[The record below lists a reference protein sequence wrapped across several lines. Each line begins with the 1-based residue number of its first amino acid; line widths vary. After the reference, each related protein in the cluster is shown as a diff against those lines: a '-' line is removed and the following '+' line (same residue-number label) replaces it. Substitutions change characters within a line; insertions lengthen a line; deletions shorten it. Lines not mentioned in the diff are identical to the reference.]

1 MGPLRRRL
9 DADILIAG
17 GGPAGA
23 SSALRLSQYGH
34 EVLLLDKGA
43 KGDVKRQHVGESLP
57 SSIRVV
63 LATLG
68 VELPPA
74 LVVKRP
80 PSHLVYWGEMQGGQT
95 WADVPERES
104 SLLVW
109 RGPFDRFLREEA
121 IASGVRLVPDA
132 VSRVSR
138 SKGVIEVRT
147 VEGAELRGR
156 FFVDATGRSGVLA
169 RSFRRRERRFRTL
182 ALTGHFRTE
191 ETEPPTI
198 VEAFEDGWIWTA
210 PLATGLRDVTVM
222 LEASEG
228 STDRN
233 APFAS
238 ALGRARN
245 VSSLVSGASLDGPL
259 RGIDATPYEAS
270 RFCGADFLLVGDA
283 ASFLDPL
290 SAHGVHKAMDGALLA
305 AVSAHT
311 ILERPERA
319 SDAAEFYNH
328 RESSI
333 YRITAERLRA
343 LYRQETRF
351 AARPFWRKRTEG
363 PAVDARRPAPRP
375 PLAKNAAL
383 TGSRAVAVAEA
394 PVVEGDFIERREV
407 LVAPG
412 QERPVRFLGP
422 VCLPDLYKD
431 VVSTGSAL
439 EAARRSPVGLERALA
454 AVDWLYREGYL
465 EPRDSTEL

>member
-1 MGPLRRRL
+1 MGRRI
-9 DADILIAG
+9 DADVLIAG

-23 SSALRLSQYGH
+23 SSALRLAQYGH
-34 EVLLLDKGA
+34 EVLLLDKGP

-63 LATLG
+63 LTTLG
-68 VELPPA
+68 LELPPE
-74 LVVKRP
+74 LVATRP
-80 PSHLVYWGEMQGGQT
+80 PSHLVYWGEMQGGRS
-95 WADVPERES
+95 WADVSERES

-109 RGPFDRFLREEA
+109 RGRFDRFLREKA
-121 IASGVRLVPDA
+121 AAAGVRLVPDA

-138 SKGVIEVRT
+138 SEGAVDVRT
-147 VEGAELRGR
+147 VGGAELRAR
-156 FFVDATGRSGVLA
+156 FFIDATGRSGVLA
-169 RSFRRRERRFRTL
+169 RSYRRKQSRFRTL

-191 ETEPPTI
+191 ETSPPTI

-210 PLATGLRDVTVM
+210 PLANGLRDVTVM
-222 LEASEG
+222 LEASEAR
-228 STDRN
+228 SDRSIL
-233 APFAS
+233 FAS
-238 ALGRARN
+238 ALGGARN
-245 VSSLVSGASLDGPL
+245 VSSLVSGASLSGPL
-259 RGIDATPYEAS
+259 RGIDATPYDAS

-290 SAHGVHKAMDGALLA
+290 SAHGVHKAMDGALVA

-319 SDAAEFYNH
+319 SDAADFYNR
-328 RESSI
+328 REGNI
-333 YRITAERLRA
+333 YRFTTERLRA

-351 AARPFWRKRTEG
+351 SARPFWRKRSEG
-363 PAVDARRPAPRP
+363 PVADAARPAPRA
-375 PLAKNAAL
+375 PLDKNQAL
-383 TGSRAVAVAEA
+383 RGSGVVAEA
-394 PVVEGDFIERREV
+394 AVVEGDFIERREV

-422 VCLPDLYKD
+422 VCLPELYKE

>member
-1 MGPLRRRL
+1 MGHLRRRL
-9 DADILIAG
+9 DADVLIAG

-23 SSALRLSQYGH
+23 SAALRLSQYGH
-34 EVLLLDKGA
+34 RVLLFEKGS
-43 KGDVKRQHVGESLP
+43 GKRQHVGESLP

-63 LATLG
+63 LSTLG
-68 VELPPA
+68 VELPKE
-74 LVVKRP
+74 LVVRRP

-95 WADVPERES
+95 WAEVSDRES

-109 RGPFDRFLREEA
+109 RGPFDRFLREKA
-121 IASGVRLVPDA
+121 VSGGARLLSDA
-132 VSRVSR
+132 VSHVSR
-138 SKGVIEVRT
+138 SSGAVEVRT
-147 VEGAELRGR
+147 TGGAELRGR
-156 FFVDATGRSGVLA
+156 FFIDATGRSGVLA
-169 RSFRRRERRFRTL
+169 RSYRRKERRFRTL

-210 PLATGLRDVTVM
+210 PLANDLRDVTVT

-228 STDRN
+228 GSDRN
-233 APFAS
+233 TLFAS
-238 ALGRARN
+238 ALERAPN
-245 VSSLVSGASLDGPL
+245 VSRLVSGASLQGPI

-270 RFCGADFLLVGDA
+270 RFCGSDFLLAGDA

-319 SDAAEFYNH
+319 RDAAEFYNH

-343 LYRQETRF
+343 LYLQEARF
-351 AARPFWRKRTEG
+351 EARPFWRKRTEG
-363 PAVDARRPAPRP
+363 PEVDAHNATRRP
-375 PLAKNAAL
+375 PLATNAAL
-383 TGSRAVAVAEA
+383 TGSRAVEVAEA

-412 QERPVRFLGP
+412 QERPVRYFGP
-422 VCLPDLYKD
+422 VCLPDLYRD

-439 EAARRSPVGLERALA
+439 EAAQRSPVGLERALA

-465 EPRDSTEL
+465 EPRDSPEL

>member
-1 MGPLRRRL
+1 MGRRV
-9 DADILIAG
+9 DADVLIAG

-34 EVLLLDKGA
+34 KVLLLDKSEG
-43 KGDVKRQHVGESLP
+43 KRQHVGESLP

-63 LATLG
+63 LRTLG
-68 VELPPA
+68 VELPA
-74 LVVKRP
+74 ELVVDRP
-80 PSHLVYWGEMQGGQT
+80 PSHLVYWGEMPGGQT

-121 IASGVRLVPDA
+121 IAGGARMAPDA
-132 VSRVSR
+132 VSQVSR
-138 SKGVIEVRT
+138 SKDVVEVRT
-147 VEGAELRGR
+147 VGGAELRGR
-156 FFVDATGRSGVLA
+156 FFIDASGRSGVLA
-169 RSFRRRERRFRTL
+169 RSYRRKERRFRTL
-182 ALTGHFRTE
+182 ALTGHFRTG
-191 ETEPPTI
+191 ETEPPTM
-198 VEAFEDGWIWTA
+198 VEAFEDGWVWTA
-210 PLATGLRDVTVM
+210 PLANGLRDVTVM
-222 LEASEG
+222 LEALEAG
-228 STDRN
+228 SDRN
-233 APFAS
+233 ARFPS
-238 ALGRARN
+238 ALARAQNASR
-245 VSSLVSGASLDGPL
+245 LIAGASLDGPL

-305 AVSAHT
+305 AVVAHT

-319 SDAAEFYNH
+319 RDAAEFYNR

-333 YRITAERLRA
+333 YRITTERLRA

-351 AARPFWRKRTEG
+351 GASPFWRKRTEG
-363 PAVDARRPAPRP
+363 PKVDAQRPAGRR
-375 PLAKNAAL
+375 LAKNTPL
-383 TGSRAVAVAEA
+383 KGSREVAVEEA

-422 VCLPDLYKD
+422 VCLPALYKD

-439 EAARRSPVGLERALA
+439 EAARRSPFGFERALA

-465 EPRDSTEL
+465 EPRDSIEL

>member
-1 MGPLRRRL
+1 LGRRI
-9 DADILIAG
+9 DADVLIAG

-23 SSALRLSQYGH
+23 SSALRLAQYGH
-34 EVLLLDKGA
+34 EVLLLDKGP

-63 LATLG
+63 LTTLG
-68 VELPPA
+68 LELPPE
-74 LVVKRP
+74 LVATRP
-80 PSHLVYWGEMQGGQT
+80 PSHLVYWGEMQGGRS
-95 WADVPERES
+95 WADVSERES

-109 RGPFDRFLREEA
+109 RGRFDRFLREKA
-121 IASGVRLVPDA
+121 AAAGVRLVPDA

-138 SKGVIEVRT
+138 SEGAVDVRT
-147 VEGAELRGR
+147 VGGAELRAR
-156 FFVDATGRSGVLA
+156 FFIDATGRSGVLA
-169 RSFRRRERRFRTL
+169 RSYRRKQSRFRTL

-191 ETEPPTI
+191 ETSPPTI

-210 PLATGLRDVTVM
+210 PLANGLRDVTVM
-222 LEASEG
+222 LEASEAR
-228 STDRN
+228 SDRSIL
-233 APFAS
+233 FAS
-238 ALGRARN
+238 ALGGARN
-245 VSSLVSGASLDGPL
+245 VSSLVSGASLSGPL
-259 RGIDATPYEAS
+259 RGIDATPYDAS

-290 SAHGVHKAMDGALLA
+290 SAHGVHKAMDGALVA

-319 SDAAEFYNH
+319 SDAADFYNQ
-328 RESSI
+328 RESNI
-333 YRITAERLRA
+333 YRITTERLRA

-351 AARPFWRKRTEG
+351 SARPFWRKRSEG
-363 PAVDARRPAPRP
+363 PVADAARPAPRA
-375 PLAKNAAL
+375 PLDKNQAL
-383 TGSRAVAVAEA
+383 RGSGVVAEA
-394 PVVEGDFIERREV
+394 AVVEGDFIERREV

-422 VCLPDLYKD
+422 VCLPELYKE

>member
-1 MGPLRRRL
+1 LGRRI
-9 DADILIAG
+9 DADVLIAG

-23 SSALRLSQYGH
+23 SSALRLAQYGH
-34 EVLLLDKGA
+34 EVLLLDKGP

-63 LATLG
+63 LTTLG
-68 VELPPA
+68 LELPPE
-74 LVVKRP
+74 LVATRP
-80 PSHLVYWGEMQGGQT
+80 PSHLVYWGEMQGGRS
-95 WADVPERES
+95 WADVSERES

-109 RGPFDRFLREEA
+109 RGRFDRFLREKA
-121 IASGVRLVPDA
+121 AAAGVRLVPDA

-138 SKGVIEVRT
+138 SEGAVDVRT
-147 VEGAELRGR
+147 VGGAELRAR
-156 FFVDATGRSGVLA
+156 FFIDATGRSGVLA
-169 RSFRRRERRFRTL
+169 RSYRRKQSRFRTL

-191 ETEPPTI
+191 ETSPPTI

-210 PLATGLRDVTVM
+210 PLANGLRDVTVM
-222 LEASEG
+222 LEASEAR
-228 STDRN
+228 SDRSIL
-233 APFAS
+233 FAS
-238 ALGRARN
+238 ALGGARN
-245 VSSLVSGASLDGPL
+245 VSSLVSGASLSGPL
-259 RGIDATPYEAS
+259 RGIDATPYDAS

-290 SAHGVHKAMDGALLA
+290 SAHGVHKAMDGALVA

-319 SDAAEFYNH
+319 SDAADFYNR
-328 RESSI
+328 REGNI
-333 YRITAERLRA
+333 YRITTERLRA

-351 AARPFWRKRTEG
+351 SARPFWRKRSEG
-363 PAVDARRPAPRP
+363 PVADAARPAPRA
-375 PLAKNAAL
+375 PLDKNQAL
-383 TGSRAVAVAEA
+383 RGSGVVAEA
-394 PVVEGDFIERREV
+394 AVVEGDFIERREV

-422 VCLPDLYKD
+422 VCLPELYKE

>member
-1 MGPLRRRL
+1 MGRRI
-9 DADILIAG
+9 DADVLIAG

-23 SSALRLSQYGH
+23 SSALRLAQYGH
-34 EVLLLDKGA
+34 EVLLLDKGP

-63 LATLG
+63 LTTLG
-68 VELPPA
+68 LELPPE
-74 LVVKRP
+74 LVATRP
-80 PSHLVYWGEMQGGQT
+80 PSHLVYWGEMQGGRS
-95 WADVPERES
+95 WADVSERES

-109 RGPFDRFLREEA
+109 RGRFDRFLREKA
-121 IASGVRLVPDA
+121 AAAGVRLVPDA

-138 SKGVIEVRT
+138 SEGAVDVRT
-147 VEGAELRGR
+147 VGGAELRGR

-169 RSFRRRERRFRTL
+169 RSYRRKQSRFRTL

-191 ETEPPTI
+191 ETSPPTI

-210 PLATGLRDVTVM
+210 PLANGLRDVTVM
-222 LEASEG
+222 LEASEAR
-228 STDRN
+228 SDRSIL
-233 APFAS
+233 FAS
-238 ALGRARN
+238 ALGGARN
-245 VSSLVSGASLDGPL
+245 VSSLVSGASLSGPL
-259 RGIDATPYEAS
+259 RGIDATPYDAS

-290 SAHGVHKAMDGALLA
+290 SAHGVHKAMDGALVA

-319 SDAAEFYNH
+319 SDAADFYNR
-328 RESSI
+328 REGNI
-333 YRITAERLRA
+333 YRITTERLRA

-351 AARPFWRKRTEG
+351 SARPFWRKRSEG
-363 PAVDARRPAPRP
+363 PVADAARPAPRA
-375 PLAKNAAL
+375 PLDKNQAL
-383 TGSRAVAVAEA
+383 RGSGVVAEA
-394 PVVEGDFIERREV
+394 AVVEGDFIERREV

-422 VCLPDLYKD
+422 VCLPELYKE

>member
-1 MGPLRRRL
+1 MGRRI
-9 DADILIAG
+9 DADVLIAG

-23 SSALRLSQYGH
+23 SSALRLAQYGH
-34 EVLLLDKGA
+34 EVLLLDKGP

-63 LATLG
+63 LTTLG
-68 VELPPA
+68 LELPPE
-74 LVVKRP
+74 LVATRP
-80 PSHLVYWGEMQGGQT
+80 PSHLVYWGEMQGGRS
-95 WADVPERES
+95 WADVSERES

-109 RGPFDRFLREEA
+109 RGRFDRFLREKA
-121 IASGVRLVPDA
+121 AAAGVRLVPDA

-138 SKGVIEVRT
+138 SEGAVDVRT
-147 VEGAELRGR
+147 VGGAELRAR
-156 FFVDATGRSGVLA
+156 FFIDATGRSGVLA
-169 RSFRRRERRFRTL
+169 RSYRRKQSRFRTL

-191 ETEPPTI
+191 ETSPPTI

-210 PLATGLRDVTVM
+210 PLANGLRDVTVM
-222 LEASEG
+222 LEASEAR
-228 STDRN
+228 SDRSIL
-233 APFAS
+233 FAS
-238 ALGRARN
+238 ALGGARN
-245 VSSLVSGASLDGPL
+245 VSSLVSGASLSGPL
-259 RGIDATPYEAS
+259 RGIDATPYDAS

-290 SAHGVHKAMDGALLA
+290 SAHGVHKAMDGALVA

-319 SDAAEFYNH
+319 SDAADFYNR
-328 RESSI
+328 REGNI
-333 YRITAERLRA
+333 YRITTERLRA

-351 AARPFWRKRTEG
+351 SARPFWRKRSEG
-363 PAVDARRPAPRP
+363 PVADAARPAPRA
-375 PLAKNAAL
+375 PLDKNQAL
-383 TGSRAVAVAEA
+383 RGSGVVAEA
-394 PVVEGDFIERREV
+394 AVVEGDFIERREV

-422 VCLPDLYKD
+422 VCLPELYKE

>member
-1 MGPLRRRL
+1 MGRRI
-9 DADILIAG
+9 DADVLIAG
-17 GGPAGA
+17 GGPAGV

-34 EVLLLDKGA
+34 KVLLLDKGE
-43 KGDVKRQHVGESLP
+43 GKRQHVGESLP

-63 LATLG
+63 LTTLG
-68 VELPPA
+68 VVLPPE

-80 PSHLVYWGEMQGGQT
+80 PSHLVYWGEMQGGQA
-95 WADVPERES
+95 WADVSDRES

-121 IASGVRLVPDA
+121 VSGGARLLPDA
-132 VSRVSR
+132 VSQVSR
-138 SKGVIEVRT
+138 SSGAVEVRT
-147 VEGAELRGR
+147 VGGAELRGR
-156 FFVDATGRSGVLA
+156 FFIDATGRSGVLA
-169 RSFRRRERRFRTL
+169 RSYRRKERRFRTL

-191 ETEPPTI
+191 EISPPTI

-210 PLATGLRDVTVM
+210 PLANGLRDVTVM
-222 LEASEG
+222 LEASEAG
-228 STDRN
+228 SDQNTL
-233 APFAS
+233 FTS
-238 ALGRARN
+238 ALGRARH
-245 VSSLVSGASLDGPL
+245 VSSLVSGASLSGPL

-351 AARPFWRKRTEG
+351 EARPFWRRRTEG
-363 PAVDARRPAPRP
+363 PAVAAHRATPRP
-375 PLAKNAAL
+375 PLATNAAL
-383 TGSRAVAVAEA
+383 TGSGAVAVAEA

-407 LVAPG
+407 LIAPG